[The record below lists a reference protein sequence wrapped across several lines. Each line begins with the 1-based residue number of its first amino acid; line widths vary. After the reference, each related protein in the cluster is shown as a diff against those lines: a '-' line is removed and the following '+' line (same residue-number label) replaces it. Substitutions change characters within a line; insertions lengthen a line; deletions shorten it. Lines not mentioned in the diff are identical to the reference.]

1 MKNTFYA
8 LLVLI
13 ALSAGL
19 SAAPPKPNIIIIFT
33 DDQGYADLACY
44 GNKKNKTPRL
54 DQLAK
59 EGTRFTS
66 FYSQTVCGPSRSAL
80 LTGRQPIR
88 SGGWGMPAD
97 EITWAE
103 LIRKAGYQTACIG
116 KWDVSNR
123 RAIIPRMPNAQGFD
137 YFYGALGANDAGVV
151 KLHENNEAA
160 GSTRDMGGLIK
171 LYTDKSIDYL
181 KNKRDPKK
189 PFVLYLAHTMMHT
202 IIDASPKFRGKSK
215 GGLYGDVVE
224 EFDYETGRLLDT
236 LGELKLSEDTL
247 VIYTSDNGPWNQD
260 RYTKRKK
267 GHPAGSIFWGEAGSL
282 RNGKGSPYEAGYRLP
297 CIIRWPGKVP
307 AGRVNDA
314 IFATIDFMPTF
325 ANLCGFEVPK
335 DRRIDGMDQTDL
347 ILGKRETG
355 REFFYFNKAGVRKGK
370 WKYLKSDA
378 HFHGYAVDDSRK
390 KVDELFDLEADLG
403 ERTNLAA
410 KHPKIVNELKELM
423 AELEAKDSKKNN
435 ASKDSRPKFKLDY
448 KKKGARDG
456 VRQIKATLG
465 NGSVVFDVT
474 DQVGIGGGVI
484 DLVEGQWSPKV
495 LVRLHLTG
503 LERFGVTI
511 GGKIFTG
518 AYYGENFPSHKDRL
532 QTRMLDVKGNPLKG
546 RYLLKFTPPNSQKRI
561 AGYYEA
567 EVPQTELKSGARK
580 IELSWVDFYRK

>member
-1 MKNTFYA
+1 MNRIILTLLA
-8 LLVLI
+8 LTVLSI
-13 ALSAGL
+13 Q
-19 SAAPPKPNIIIIFT
+19 AADKPLKPNILIIFT

-103 LIRKAGYQTACIG
+103 LIREAGYQTACIG

-123 RAIIPRMPNAQGFD
+123 KAIIPRMPNAQGFD
-137 YFYGALGANDAGVV
+137 YYFGALGANDNGTV
-151 KLHENNEAA
+151 KFHENNKAA
-160 GSTRDMGGLIK
+160 GTTKDMGSLTR
-171 LYTDKSIDYL
+171 LYTDKAIDFL
-181 KNKRDPKK
+181 EKKRDKKK
-189 PFVLYLAHTMMHT
+189 PFILYVAHTMMHT

-236 LGELKLSEDTL
+236 LDELKLSKDTL

-260 RYTKRKK
+260 KYTKRKK
-267 GHPAGSIFWGEAGSL
+267 GHPTGSIFWGEAGPL

-297 CIIRWPGKVP
+297 CIVRWPGKVP
-307 AGRVNDA
+307 LGRVNDA

-325 ANLCGFEVPK
+325 ANLCGFEAPK
-335 DRRIDGMDQTDL
+335 DRRIDGIDQTDL
-347 ILGKRETG
+347 LLGKRETG

-370 WKYLKSDA
+370 WKYLKPDA

-390 KVDELFDLEADLG
+390 KVDELYDLEADLG

-410 KHPKIVNELKELM
+410 KHPKIVDQLKQLMNEIEPKN
-423 AELEAKDSKKNN
+423 SGKKN
-435 ASKDSRPKFKLDY
+435 ASKISAPKFQLDY
-448 KKKGARDG
+448 KKKGQRDG
-456 VRQIKATLG
+456 LRQIKATLG
-465 NGSVVFDVT
+465 KESVVFDVT
-474 DQVGIGGGVI
+474 DQFGVGGGAI
-484 DLVEGQWSPKV
+484 NLVEGQWPKIV
-495 LVRLHLTG
+495 FIRLHLTG
-503 LERFGVTI
+503 LEGFGVTV
-511 GGKIFTG
+511 GGKTFLG
-518 AYYGENFPSHKDRL
+518 SYHGENFPLGKNRL
-532 QTRMLDVKGNPLKG
+532 QTRMLDAKGNPLKG
-546 RYLLKFTPPNSQKRI
+546 RYLLKSPGPNSQKRI
-561 AGYYEA
+561 VGYYEA
-567 EVPQTELKSGARK
+567 QVPQSALKSGAKK
-580 IELSWVDFYRK
+580 IDLSWVDFYRR